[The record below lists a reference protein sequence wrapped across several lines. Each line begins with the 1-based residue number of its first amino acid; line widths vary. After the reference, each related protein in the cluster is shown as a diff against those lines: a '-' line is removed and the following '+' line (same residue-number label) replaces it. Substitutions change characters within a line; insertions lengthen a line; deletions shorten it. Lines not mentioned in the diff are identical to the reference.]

1 MKSIYLYFIMKDNFK
16 ERILLILKVNIDI
29 EELIREEVIFF

>member
-16 ERILLILKVNIDI
+16 ECILLILKVNIDI